1 MVEVLI
7 LSNVQFPAKYN
18 TVYEATRKKMAKSK
32 KQNKSLETDS
42 KETDIY
48 ELPDKEFKITLF

>member
-1 MVEVLI
+1 MK
-7 LSNVQFPAKYN
+7 QQGH
-18 TVYEATRKKMAKSK
+18 MAKSK

-42 KETDIY
+42 KETETY